1 VEKGTLKAAVAEFV
15 ATFAFVF
22 IGAGSVVMA
31 GPSGSGLVG
40 VALAHGL
47 ALAIMVSATM
57 HISGGAVNP
66 AVTIGLWV
74 AGKLSSM
81 KAVVYVVAEVAGG
94 MAGALLLRGLVPG
107 EYWKPANLGAP
118 ALTPG
123 VGTGKGVLIE
133 AVLTFFLVFVVFA
146 TAVDK
151 RGAADRISGL
161 AIGLVLTFD
170 ILVGGQLTGAAMNPA
185 RAFGPE
191 VALGNFSDWWVYW
204 VGPIAG
210 GVIAAVLYWGVF
222 LRDAEPV
229 TP

>member
-1 VEKGTLKAAVAEFV
+1 VEEGTLKAAVAEFV

-57 HISGGAVNP
+57 HISGGSVNP

-74 AGKLSSM
+74 VGKMSSM
-81 KAVVYVVAEVAGG
+81 KAAVYIIAEVAGG
-94 MAGALLLRGLVPG
+94 IVGALLLRGLMPE
-107 EYWKPANLGAP
+107 EYWKPANLGSP
-118 ALTPG
+118 ALGPSI
-123 VGTGKGVLIE
+123 GTGKGVLIE

-151 RGAADRISGL
+151 RGASERISGL
-161 AIGLVLTFD
+161 AIGLVLAFN
-170 ILVGGQLTGAAMNPA
+170 ILAFGPLTGAAVNPA

-191 VALGNFSDWWVYW
+191 VALGHFTDWWVYW

-222 LRDAEPV
+222 LRDKEPI

>member
-1 VEKGTLKAAVAEFV
+1 VEEGTLKAAVAEFI
-15 ATFAFVF
+15 ATFALIF

-31 GPSGSGLVG
+31 GPSGSGYVG

-47 ALAIMVSATM
+47 VLAIMVSATM

-94 MAGALLLRGLVPG
+94 IVGALLLRGLVPG

-118 ALTPG
+118 ALGPSI
-123 VGTGKGVLIE
+123 GTGKGVLIE

-151 RGAADRISGL
+151 RGASEKISGL

-170 ILVGGQLTGAAMNPA
+170 ILAFGPLTGAAMNPA

-191 VALGNFSDWWVYW
+191 VALGHFTDWWVYW

-210 GVIAAVLYWGVF
+210 GVIAGVLYWGVF